1 MMNIYKSLT
10 EDDGQSAGVLK
21 NLLEEPDMDKLL
33 NNPFKITAGDV
44 KVSTLRKN
52 KRGLNVFYRHFG
64 NFVVEQSRISWGN
77 CFSKRE
83 REQLESFTN
92 ILRTQKLI
100 LSLTCSFT
108 RCDLVCAAVYDSQ
121 VDEVVLYSKQEDDNN
136 FLSDINNNFQ
146 QRKRKK
152 ILLLTIYNLKND

>member
-64 NFVVEQSRISWGN
+64 NFVVEQFCNKAGSLGETV
-77 CFSKRE
+77 FQRE
-83 REQLESFTN
+83 RERAARIIYEHSKDTKTYSLIDVFIHS
-92 ILRTQKLI
+92 LRPCLCCC
-100 LSLTCSFT
+100 L
-108 RCDLVCAAVYDSQ
+108 
-121 VDEVVLYSKQEDDNN
+121 
-136 FLSDINNNFQ
+136 
-146 QRKRKK
+146 
-152 ILLLTIYNLKND
+152 

>member
-44 KVSTLRKN
+44 KVSNLRQN

-64 NFVVEQSRISWGN
+64 KFVDEQFCNKGGSLGGN
-77 CFSKRE
+77 CFYKERARLIYQHSKDPKTYS
-83 REQLESFTN
+83 LIDVFIHS
-92 ILRTQKLI
+92 LRPI
-100 LSLTCSFT
+100 
-108 RCDLVCAAVYDSQ
+108 
-121 VDEVVLYSKQEDDNN
+121 
-136 FLSDINNNFQ
+136 
-146 QRKRKK
+146 
-152 ILLLTIYNLKND
+152 

>member
-44 KVSTLRKN
+44 KESTLRQN

-64 NFVVEQSRISWGN
+64 NFVV
-77 CFSKRE
+77 
-83 REQLESFTN
+83 
-92 ILRTQKLI
+92 
-100 LSLTCSFT
+100 
-108 RCDLVCAAVYDSQ
+108 
-121 VDEVVLYSKQEDDNN
+121 
-136 FLSDINNNFQ
+136 
-146 QRKRKK
+146 
-152 ILLLTIYNLKND
+152 